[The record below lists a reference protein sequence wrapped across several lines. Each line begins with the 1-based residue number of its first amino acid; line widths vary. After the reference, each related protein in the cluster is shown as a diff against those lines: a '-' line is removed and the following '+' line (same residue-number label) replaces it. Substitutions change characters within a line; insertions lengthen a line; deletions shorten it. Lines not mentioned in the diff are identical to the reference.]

1 MPLNE
6 LFQIAVQGNIEFA
19 LNTDNE
25 RVPNLYV
32 LTNKSRKVDATKEYV
47 ALVPAKRIEIGLE
60 K

>member
-32 LTNKSRKVDATKEYV
+32 LTNKSRNVDATKEYV
-47 ALVPAKRIEIGLE
+47 ALVHRLKG
-60 K
+60 